1 VTGLRA
7 MKRPSLAGNPLRS
20 PRARLATIFWM
31 LPFLAST
38 ALAAAPAPDV
48 GTDADR
54 EAGKKL
60 YEVNCAQCHGE
71 KGDGNGIAAPLLL
84 PKPRD
89 FTSGKFKI
97 RTTPSGAL
105 PTTQD
110 LKNIIRAGMPYTA
123 MPAWPQFNEQQ
134 LTQLVYY
141 VKSFDPAFANPE
153 RQAEPI
159 EIPAAPP
166 LSNDSIEKGKKLYAD
181 LGCAR
186 CHGDTGRTDGI
197 SAPTLKDDWGNPI
210 RAADLT
216 RRWTFRG
223 GPKREEIFRAF
234 STGLNGTPM
243 PSFVDA
249 LSAEQRWDLANY
261 VYSLSPSDTPNY
273 ATVVVAKKIQKEI
286 DPNDPKLFETA
297 QAAYIPVIGQIMQPG
312 REFHPPCNGLSVRA
326 IYNETD
332 LAFELTWDD
341 MKADT
346 SGKNG
351 PEIAVPPAE
360 DEGEKP
366 AAKPAAEGG
375 SVWGEAEQAA
385 PAAESA
391 GSVWGEAEQTAPA
404 GESAGGVWG
413 EAEAGAAPATPPSE
427 FSDAVAIQLPVVIPA
442 TIRKPYFIFGD
453 KANPVNLWFADL
465 AKKQANLYLAHG
477 SDGLEALGP
486 RSLDVASHYDK
497 GEWRV
502 AFKRPRR
509 SQGEVSL
516 EEGAFVPVAFSV
528 WDGGSRERGN
538 KRALTNWWTV
548 YLSPAEKRSPAGQ
561 MAKWA
566 AGVLALELA
575 FIGWARRRARRST
588 GAT

>member
-1 VTGLRA
+1 MRLGAIALGLGLA
-7 MKRPSLAGNPLRS
+7 MSA
-20 PRARLATIFWM
+20 AF
-31 LPFLAST
+31 
-38 ALAAAPAPDV
+38 AAAPAPDV
-48 GTDADR
+48 GSDAQR

-71 KGDGNGIAAPLLL
+71 KGDGEGIAAPFVL

-110 LKNIIRAGMPYTA
+110 LKKIIRAGMPYTA

-134 LTQLVYY
+134 LSDLVYY
-141 VKSFDPAFANPE
+141 VKSFAPDFAKAE

-159 EIPAAPP
+159 QIPSAPS
-166 LSNDSIEKGKKLYAD
+166 LSKDSIEKGKKLYAD

-186 CHGDTGRTDGI
+186 CHGDLGRTDGI
-197 SAPTLKDDWGNPI
+197 SAPTLKDDWGNTI
-210 RAADLT
+210 RPADLT

-223 GPKREEIFRAF
+223 GPKREDIFRAF

-249 LSAEQRWDLANY
+249 LSVEQRWDLAHY
-261 VYSLSPSDTPNY
+261 VYSLSESDTPSY
-273 ATVVVAKKIQKEI
+273 ATVVVAKKVQKEL
-286 DPNDPKLFETA
+286 DPNDPKLFEA
-297 QAAYIPVIGQIMQPG
+297 AEAAYFPVIGQIMQPG
-312 REFHPPCNGLSVRA
+312 RDFHPPCSGISVRA
-326 IYNETD
+326 VYNETD
-332 LAFELTWDD
+332 VAFELTWHD
-341 MKADT
+341 MRADT

-351 PEIAVPPAE
+351 PEIAVPAAE

-366 AAKPAAEGG
+366 AAKPTTEGG
-375 SVWGEAEQAA
+375 GNVWGEEEQAA
-385 PAAESA
+385 PAAKPADAAKPE
-391 GSVWGEAEQTAPA
+391 GNVWGEE
-404 GESAGGVWG
+404 E
-413 EAEAGAAPATPPSE
+413 ATPGAPSGGE
-427 FSDAVAIQLPVVIPA
+427 FSDAVAIQLPVSIPT

-453 KANPVNLWFADL
+453 KGNPVNLWFADL
-465 AKKQANLYLAHG
+465 GKKQGGLYLAQG
-477 SDGLEALGP
+477 SDSLEALGP
-486 RSLDVASHYDK
+486 RKLDVTSHYDK

-502 AFKRPRR
+502 VFKRPLR
-509 SQGEVSL
+509 SQGEISF

-548 YLSPAEKRSPAGQ
+548 YLSPAEKQSPVGE

-566 AGVLALELA
+566 VAALALELV
-575 FIGWARRRARRST
+575 FIGWARRRTRSSA
-588 GAT
+588 GA

>member
-1 VTGLRA
+1 MRMRGPITL
-7 MKRPSLAGNPLRS
+7 SLV
-20 PRARLATIFWM
+20 LA
-31 LPFLAST
+31 ASS

-48 GTDADR
+48 GTDAQR

-71 KGDGNGIAAPLLL
+71 KGDGEGVAALFVL

-89 FTSGKFKI
+89 FTSAKFKI

-110 LKNIIRAGMPYTA
+110 LKKIVRAGMPYTA

-134 LTQLVYY
+134 LSDLVYY
-141 VKSFDPAFANPE
+141 VKSFAPDFAKAE

-159 EIPAAPP
+159 QIPSAPS
-166 LSNDSIEKGKKLYAD
+166 LSKDSIEKGKKLYAD

-186 CHGDTGRTDGI
+186 CHGELGRTDGI
-197 SAPTLKDDWGNPI
+197 SAPTLKDDWGNTI
-210 RAADLT
+210 RPADLT

-223 GPKREEIFRAF
+223 GPKREDIFRAF

-249 LSAEQRWDLANY
+249 LSVEQRWDLANY
-261 VYSLSPSDTPNY
+261 VYSLSESDTPSY
-273 ATVVVAKKIQKEI
+273 ATVVVAKKIQKEL
-286 DPNDPKLFETA
+286 DPNDPKLFEDA
-297 QAAYIPVIGQIMQPG
+297 EAAYFPVIGQIMQPG
-312 REFHPPCNGLSVRA
+312 RDFHPPCNGISVRA
-326 IYNETD
+326 VYNETD
-332 LAFELTWDD
+332 LAFELSWHD
-341 MKADT
+341 MRADT

-351 PEIAVPPAE
+351 PEIAVPAAE

-366 AAKPAAEGG
+366 AAKAATEGG
-375 SVWGEAEQAA
+375 GNVWGEEEQAA
-385 PAAESA
+385 PAAKPDQGAKSE
-391 GSVWGEAEQTAPA
+391 GNVWGEEEATPGAPAPA
-404 GESAGGVWG
+404 G
-413 EAEAGAAPATPPSE
+413 SE
-427 FSDAVAIQLPVVIPA
+427 FSDAVAIQLPVSIPT

-453 KANPVNLWFADL
+453 KGNPVNLWFSDL
-465 AKKQANLYLAHG
+465 GKKQGGLYLAQG
-477 SDGLEALGP
+477 SDSLEALGP
-486 RSLDVASHYDK
+486 RKLDVASHYDK

-502 AFKRPRR
+502 VFKRPLR
-509 SQGEVSL
+509 SQGEISF

-548 YLSPAEKRSPAGQ
+548 YLSHAEKQSPVGE

-566 AGVLALELA
+566 AAAFALELV
-575 FIGWARRRARRST
+575 FIGWARRRARSSA
-588 GAT
+588 GA

>member
-1 VTGLRA
+1 MRGPITL
-7 MKRPSLAGNPLRS
+7 SLVVA
-20 PRARLATIFWM
+20 
-31 LPFLAST
+31 ASA

-48 GTDADR
+48 GTDAQR

-71 KGDGNGIAAPLLL
+71 KGDGEGIAAPFVL

-110 LKNIIRAGMPYTA
+110 LKKIIRAGMPYTA

-134 LTQLVYY
+134 LTDLVYY
-141 VKSFDPAFANPE
+141 VKSFASDFAKTE
-153 RQAEPI
+153 RQPEPI
-159 EIPAAPP
+159 QIPSAPS
-166 LSNDSIEKGKKLYAD
+166 LSKDSIEKGKKLYAD

-186 CHGDTGRTDGI
+186 CHGDLGRTDGI
-197 SAPTLKDDWGNPI
+197 SAPTLKDDWGNTI
-210 RAADLT
+210 RPADLT
-216 RRWTFRG
+216 HRWTFRG
-223 GPKREEIFRAF
+223 GPKREDIFRAF

-249 LSAEQRWDLANY
+249 LSVEQRWDLANY
-261 VYSLSPSDTPNY
+261 VYSLSESDTPSY
-273 ATVVVAKKIQKEI
+273 ATVVVAKKVQKEL
-286 DPNDPKLFETA
+286 DPNDPKLLEDA
-297 QAAYIPVIGQIMQPG
+297 EAAYFPVIGQIMQPG
-312 REFHPPCNGLSVRA
+312 RDFHPPCNGISVRA
-326 IYNETD
+326 VYNETD
-332 LAFELTWDD
+332 LAFELTWHD
-341 MKADT
+341 MRADT

-351 PEIAVPPAE
+351 PEIAVPAAE

-366 AAKPAAEGG
+366 ATRPANEGGG
-375 SVWGEAEQAA
+375 SVWGEEEQAA
-385 PAAESA
+385 PAAKPAEVA
-391 GSVWGEAEQTAPA
+391 KPEGNVWGEEEATPGAPA
-404 GESAGGVWG
+404 PVG
-413 EAEAGAAPATPPSE
+413 SE
-427 FSDAVAIQLPVVIPA
+427 FSDAVAIQLPVSIPT

-453 KANPVNLWFADL
+453 KGNPVNLWFADL
-465 AKKQANLYLAHG
+465 GKKQGGLYLAQG
-477 SDGLEALGP
+477 SDSLEALGP
-486 RSLDVASHYDK
+486 RKLDVASHYDK

-502 AFKRPRR
+502 VFKRPLR
-509 SQGEVSL
+509 SQGEISF

-548 YLSPAEKRSPAGQ
+548 YLSPAEKQSPVGE

-566 AGVLALELA
+566 VAAFALELV
-575 FIGWARRRARRST
+575 FIGWARRRGRSSARV
-588 GAT
+588 

>member
-1 VTGLRA
+1 MRRFLSSL
-7 MKRPSLAGNPLRS
+7 SLA
-20 PRARLATIFWM
+20 
-31 LPFLAST
+31 ASLV
-38 ALAAAPAPDV
+38 ASASLAATPAPDV
-48 GTDADR
+48 GTDAQR

-71 KGDGNGIAAPLLL
+71 KGDGDGIAAPFLL

-105 PTTQD
+105 PTTED
-110 LKNIIRAGMPYTA
+110 LKKIIRAGMPYTA

-134 LTQLVYY
+134 LTDVVYY
-141 VKSFDPAFANPE
+141 VKSFDAAFANAE
-153 RQAEPI
+153 RQPEPI
-159 EIPAAPP
+159 EISAAPS
-166 LSNDSIEKGKKLYAD
+166 LSKDSVEKGKKLYAD

-186 CHGDTGRTDGI
+186 CHGELGRTDGI
-197 SAPTLKDDWGNPI
+197 SAPTLKDDWGNTI

-223 GPKREEIFRAF
+223 GPKREDIFRAF

-249 LSAEQRWDLANY
+249 LSVEQRWDLANY
-261 VYSLSPSDTPNY
+261 VYSLSESDAPNY
-273 ATVVVAKKIQKEI
+273 ATVVVAKKVQKEI
-286 DPNDPKLFETA
+286 DPVDATLFEDA
-297 QAAYIPVIGQIMQPG
+297 EAAYFPVIGQIMQPG
-312 REFHPPCNGLSVRA
+312 REFHPPCDGLSVRA
-326 IYNETD
+326 VYNETD
-332 LAFELTWDD
+332 LAFELRWND
-341 MKADT
+341 MRAET
-346 SGKNG
+346 SGKNT
-351 PEIAVPPAE
+351 PEIAVPAAE
-360 DEGEKP
+360 DEGEKL

-375 SVWGEAEQAA
+375 GSVWGEEEQAA
-385 PAAESA
+385 PAAKPAEPAKSE
-391 GSVWGEAEQTAPA
+391 GSVWGEE
-404 GESAGGVWG
+404 
-413 EAEAGAAPATPPSE
+413 EAGAAAPAAPASE
-427 FSDAVAIQLPVVIPA
+427 FSDAVAIQLPVAIPT

-453 KANPVNLWFADL
+453 KGNPVNLWFADL
-465 AKKQANLYLAHG
+465 AKKQANLYLAQG

-486 RSLDVASHYDK
+486 RKLDVASHYDK

-502 AFKRPRR
+502 VFKRPLR
-509 SQGEVSL
+509 SQGEVGF
-516 EEGAFVPVAFSV
+516 EEGAFIPVAFSV

-561 MAKWA
+561 MAKWSA
-566 AGVLALELA
+566 AAFALELV
-575 FIGWARRRARRST
+575 FVGWARRRARRST